1 MYKKIVKGVLV
12 SVSVV
17 FFTLI
22 IGYITYLGTLTILSN
37 SASNK
42 KNDINSAEAVSSQ
55 VNPENS
61 TPMPELDESKYFLAK
76 LSGESIEIYL
86 CDGDSAQNEN
96 YHYLYSFSIYLSDI
110 PYDDLLALRQGVKFS
125 TKEELASFEEDFNS

>member
-17 FFTLI
+17 FFTLV
-22 IGYITYLGTLTILSN
+22 IGYITYLGTLTMLN
-37 SASNK
+37 NTA
-42 KNDINSAEAVSSQ
+42 NDKINNANSAEAVSSQ
-55 VNPENS
+55 INPESS
-61 TPMPELDESKYFLAK
+61 TPIPELGDSKYFLAK

-86 CDGDSAQNEN
+86 CDGDLSLKEN

-110 PYDDLLALRQGVKFS
+110 PKEDLLALRQGVKFS